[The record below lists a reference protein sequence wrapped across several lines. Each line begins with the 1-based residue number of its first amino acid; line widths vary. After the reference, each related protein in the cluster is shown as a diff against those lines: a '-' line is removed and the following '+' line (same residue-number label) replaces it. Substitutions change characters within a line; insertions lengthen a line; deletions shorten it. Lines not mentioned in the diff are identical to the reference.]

1 MSGAPVGPSGEALT
15 VLGAAAAIWLA
26 QDRAAEELELLAAFF
41 TALGDNL
48 ALIAAQRAAQEARR
62 ALCPGR
68 DVKSL

>member
-1 MSGAPVGPSGEALT
+1 MSGTPAGPSGEALT
-15 VLGAAAAIWLA
+15 VLGTAAAIWLA

-48 ALIAAQRAAQEARR
+48 ALIAAQRRGRRPGAPSAR
-62 ALCPGR
+62 R

>member
-1 MSGAPVGPSGEALT
+1 MSGTPAGPSGEALT
-15 VLGAAAAIWLA
+15 VLGTAAAIWLA
-26 QDRAAEELELLAAFF
+26 QDRGAEELELLAAFF

-48 ALIAAQRAAQEARR
+48 TLIAVQRAAQEARR

>member
-1 MSGAPVGPSGEALT
+1 MSGTPAGPSGEALT
-15 VLGAAAAIWLA
+15 VLGTAAAIWLA
-26 QDRAAEELELLAAFF
+26 QDRGAEELELLAAFF

-48 ALIAAQRAAQEARR
+48 TLIAAQRAAQEARR